1 MRGERV
7 LTNESLRVLREESRG
22 WSDEE
27 VDLEDFTWVPAGFLY
42 SSQKR
47 INEMHFMYLKPMVD
61 HKARRIRP
69 DLAVKLEK
77 RMTEL
82 RKFRYG
88 VQYNIL
94 ASIFIPGL
102 SKVALK
108 TGRSQTGVDH
118 ALIACRLE
126 LHKFK
131 NGEYPKQLADLE
143 TAAPNDLFSGK
154 PYVYKPDS
162 NGRYQLYGLDW
173 NEKDDGGKV
182 NWTGSTYVDDGDIV
196 WSYSPLIPP
205 EGE

>member
-1 MRGERV
+1 
-7 LTNESLRVLREESRG
+7 
-22 WSDEE
+22 
-27 VDLEDFTWVPAGFLY
+27 
-42 SSQKR
+42 
-47 INEMHFMYLKPMVD
+47 MYLKPMVD
-61 HKARRIRP
+61 HKARRIRTNFE
-69 DLAVKLEK
+69 VQLEK

-94 ASIFIPGL
+94 ASIFISGL

-126 LHKFK
+126 LHKLK
-131 NGEYPKQLADLE
+131 SGEYPEQLANLE
-143 TAAPNDLFSGK
+143 TAAPNDTYSGK

-162 NGRYQLYGLDW
+162 NGRYQLYGLGW
-173 NEKDDGGKV
+173 NEKDDGGKTV
-182 NWTGSTYVDDGDIV
+182 LKKNQKGESEMDWEKGDLV
-196 WSYSPLIPP
+196 WSYLPLIPP